1 MQESLRALLSG
12 IIDYAGMF
20 PPAKLP
26 LEAATANYDTYKKG
40 AHAWMLSRF
49 VCGAAIL
56 PGMEVYASALSR
68 SSPGGWSIAVAGR
81 GGEDMIPFL
90 EVLQQDLAA
99 IDTFVE
105 ALGQSAEVDVL
116 EVKLPEAVIEQ
127 GSESVYEL
135 VERSS
140 EVFASGAPGV
150 RPFYEIGFSAGGPET
165 VFKTLSALKK
175 FNDKWAGDRYRPA
188 GAKIRTGGADATAI
202 PSSNQLAFFISA
214 CCKLGLTYKAT
225 AGLHQPLR
233 HADRAM
239 GTEVHGFLNVFVAAV
254 LAYASKLPLQK
265 IVTILECTKIRDFEF
280 RGDGL
285 ICCGQHATIEQILAA
300 RQQGCVSIGSCSFD
314 EPVEGLQKLR
324 LL

>member
-1 MQESLRALLSG
+1 MQDSLQALLTG

-26 LEAATANYDTYKKG
+26 LDVAVKNYDAYKKG
-40 AHAWMLSRF
+40 EHAWMLSRF
-49 VCGAAIL
+49 VCGASIL

-68 SSPGGWSIAVAGR
+68 GQAGGWLIAVAGR
-81 GGEDMIPFL
+81 GGEDMIAFL
-90 EVLQQDLAA
+90 EMLQQDLAS
-99 IDTFVE
+99 ISTFDR
-105 ALGQSAEVDVL
+105 ALGQSAGVDVF

-150 RPFYEIGFSAGGPET
+150 RPFYEIGFGAGGPET

-214 CCKLGLTYKAT
+214 CCKLGLTFKAT
-225 AGLHQPLR
+225 AGLHRPLR
-233 HADRAM
+233 HADKAM
-239 GTEVHGFLNVFVAAV
+239 GTEVHGFLNVFVAAA
-254 LAYASKLPLQK
+254 LAHASELPLQK
-265 IVTILECTKIRDFEF
+265 IVNILECTKISDFEF
-280 RGDGL
+280 SGDGL
-285 ICCGQHATIEQILAA
+285 SCCGQHATIVQIVAA
-300 RQQGCVSIGSCSFD
+300 RRQGCVSFGSCSFD